1 MTRIISQAAAAALE
15 TGYNFKRSNTRV
27 DGDAQEMYL
36 HGNLIAKIDNGALYI
51 TLAGWPTL
59 TTCERLN
66 ALNGVHIT
74 RRAGKAFLNGKEID
88 SDQWYKVED

>member
-1 MTRIISQAAAAALE
+1 MTRIISETAAAALE
-15 TGYNFKRSNTRV
+15 TGRDFKQSNTRV
-27 DGDAQEMYL
+27 DGHAQEMYL
-36 HGNLIAKIDNGALYI
+36 HDNLIAKIENGALYI

-66 ALNGVHIT
+66 ALNGVHVT